1 MNCVFSAAKSG
12 PTAYVG
18 AACCCEAFSHRS
30 AHCSRLLGLGLGS
43 ELGLG
48 LGSGLGLGLGLG
60 LLGLG
65 LGLRAPLRLEVLL
78 EGGAARAQRS
88 PPATRE
94 GAVVEVRAE
103 LGVRVVA
110 ALLARASP
118 DLLPLLV
125 RGRVR
130 GKA

>member
-12 PTAYVG
+12 STAYVG

-48 LGSGLGLGLGLG
+48 LGLGLG

-65 LGLRAPLRLEVLL
+65 RGLRAPLRLEVLL
-78 EGGAARAQRS
+78 EGGAARAQRP